1 MSWSRACQKFNLD
14 WRCPSTFYFPSNL
27 PSLSL
32 NSITTLQNKLFQKFW
47 FFQVPVISCFSHVFY
62 EFWHI
67 FNLWVYLIPQEK
79 SLCIC
84 HRLFF
89 FLFFWCLCGHVHLGK
104 AKTGAADR
112 NELWYVQ
119 IQSIKFQGLILAS
132 STEKYKDKRKE
143 LDFNIRKID
152 NSFILENFSWESV

>member
-32 NSITTLQNKLFQKFW
+32 NSIMTLQNKLFQKFW
-47 FFQVPVISCFSHVFY
+47 FFQVPFIHCFSHVFY
-62 EFWHI
+62 EFQHV
-67 FNLWVYLIPQEK
+67 FNLWVYLVLQET

-89 FLFFWCLCGHVHLGK
+89 LPVFWCLCVHVHLGK
-104 AKTGAADR
+104 AKAGAAIR

-119 IQSIKFQGLILAS
+119 IQSIKFQGFIFRLCI
-132 STEKYKDKRKE
+132 
-143 LDFNIRKID
+143 IHRKI
-152 NSFILENFSWESV
+152 